1 MSPPPIS
8 VVIPAFNEERYIGD
22 AIESVL
28 AQTLPAS
35 EVIVVDDGSTDE
47 TAAIAAGYEG
57 VRVLSQPNRGLG
69 AARNAGFAASSGEL
83 LAFHDADDLM
93 LPGKL
98 EVQADYLAARPRC
111 GVVLGRQR
119 LQVEEGADL
128 PFWARGEALPHE
140 AGLAGRFALPDGD
153 GTIHTM
159 TMLVRREA
167 FVAVGPFDEELR
179 IAQDLDWL
187 FRAFEEGAGVDL
199 AEHEVLVRRIH
210 SASLTQDDAETR
222 RELFVAFKKR
232 IERRRARA

>member
-1 MSPPPIS
+1 MTEPAVS
-8 VVIPAFNEERYIGD
+8 VVIPALDEEAYIGQ

-35 EVIVVDDGSTDE
+35 EVIVVDDGSTDA
-47 TAAIAAGYEG
+47 TAMIAAGYDG

-69 AARNAGFAASSGEL
+69 AARNAGFAASSGDL

-93 LPGKL
+93 LPEKL
-98 EVQADYLAARPRC
+98 EVQARYLAAHPAC
-111 GVVLGRQR
+111 GVVLGSQR

-140 AGLAGRFALPDGD
+140 AELAGRFALPEGD

-159 TMLVRREA
+159 TMLVRRQA

-187 FRAFEEGAGVDL
+187 FRAFEEGVGVDL
-199 AEHEVLVRRIH
+199 AGDEVLVRRIH
-210 SASLTQDDAETR
+210 PASLTQDDAQTR
-222 RELFVAFKKR
+222 HELFVAFKKR
-232 IERRRARA
+232 IERRRARS